1 MGYRSHVTMLMY
13 GYERDFPMLKLW
25 VEENMRPV
33 LDEHWKE
40 GDCFREEVFERGRFK
55 GYAFEFADIKWYES
69 YPDVDAVEKAWEKFD
84 ELFDNIEEGSLILA
98 GERARVGE
106 DYSDVEY
113 AETRHAE
120 NLLSIVRH
128 AEY

>member
-13 GYERDFPMLKLW
+13 GYEKDFPMLKLW
-25 VEENMRPV
+25 VDENMRPV
-33 LDEHWKE
+33 LDVHWNE
-40 GDCFREEVFERGRFK
+40 GDCFREEVFERGVFK
-55 GYAFEFADIKWYES
+55 GYAFEFTDIKWYES
-69 YPDVDAVEKAWEKFD
+69 YPEVQAIEQVWEKFD
-84 ELFDNIEEGSLILA
+84 QMFDNIEEGAVILA

-106 DYSDVEY
+106 DYSGVEY

-120 NLLSIVRH
+120 NLLRVVRH